1 VHSLRETLTGCLTN
15 IKSYPIITAI
25 VTIFNVHK
33 VTQKCE
39 SEAIWGQAIAR
50 WTVIFRYL

>member
-1 VHSLRETLTGCLTN
+1 MHSLRETLTGCLTN

-33 VTQKCE
+33 VTQNVNLRQ
-39 SEAIWGQAIAR
+39 SEVRQLPGEQLYSDI
-50 WTVIFRYL
+50 